1 VVHPEWLSEGVD
13 NTEPQPLHRPP
24 WPWEQPRYRQNVQI
38 PITYNV
44 DQGAAEG
51 TPSTNEVF
59 GDVNMFGECEMRTVT
74 PCPRAM
80 PIGYLFTQPLMEDTK
95 PFAKH
100 TAFGAPA
107 VDTSYYKNT

>member
-1 VVHPEWLSEGVD
+1 
-13 NTEPQPLHRPP
+13 
-24 WPWEQPRYRQNVQI
+24 
-38 PITYNV
+38 
-44 DQGAAEG
+44 
-51 TPSTNEVF
+51 
-59 GDVNMFGECEMRTVT
+59 MFGECEMRTVT

-107 VDTSYYKNT
+107 VDTSYYKNTQSLDIHCVLVDIVLVVELQLATLVFNKKYDSWTNQEWIQFYIAVFIILFY